1 MMAGRQGAERTALA
15 VLLAVSFSHFLND
28 LIQALLPALY
38 PMFKSNF
45 ALSFGEVGLITLTYQ
60 LVASLLQPLI
70 GVYADRRPKPGL
82 LPVGMA
88 LTLVGLVL
96 VSMAPHFLVL
106 LAGAALVGMG
116 SAVFH
121 PESSRMARAASGGR
135 HGFAQSLYQVG
146 GAVGSAIGPLLAAV
160 IVLPRGQGAIAWF
173 SLAAFLAIVVLANV
187 GGWYKRHTAAGAGA
201 RRPKRDAAPALP
213 RRQVRAAIVVL
224 LILIFSKYLYLS
236 SLTSYYTFYL
246 IHRFQLSVQ
255 GAQICLFVFLSAA
268 AVGTF
273 IGGPIGD
280 RFGRKYVIWCSILGV
295 LPFTMLLPYVDLAW
309 TIVLSILI
317 GLILSSAFSAIVV
330 YGQELMPGR
339 VGMVAGL
346 FFGFAFG
353 MGGIGAAALGA
364 LADMTSITFVY
375 RVCAFLP
382 LLGAFAVFLPNL
394 EPARRRAPA
403 ASATPAPAPES

>member
-1 MMAGRQGAERTALA
+1 MSETTMTADRHLAGRTALA
-15 VLLAVSFSHFLND
+15 VLFAVSFCHLLND

-38 PMFKSNF
+38 PMFKSSF
-45 ALSFGEVGLITLTYQ
+45 ALSFGQVGLITLTYQ
-60 LVASLLQPLI
+60 LVASLLQPVI
-70 GVYADRRPKPGL
+70 GLYADRRSKPHL
-82 LPVGMA
+82 LPLGMA

-106 LAGAALVGMG
+106 LSGAALVGMG

-121 PESSRMARAASGGR
+121 PESSRIARAASGGR
-135 HGFAQSLYQVG
+135 HGFAQSLFQLG
-146 GAVGSAIGPLLAAV
+146 GAVGSAVGPLLAAF

-173 SLAAFLAIVVLANV
+173 SLAAALAIVVLVNV
-187 GGWYKRHTAAGAGA
+187 GGWHKRQAAAGAA
-201 RRPKRDAAPALP
+201 SRKRGSDGSHTLS
-213 RRQVRAAIVVL
+213 RGQVRTALAVL
-224 LILIFSKYLYLS
+224 LTLIFSKYLYLT

-246 IHRFQLSVQ
+246 IQRFGLSVQ
-255 GAQICLFVFLSAA
+255 SAQICLFVFLGASAL
-268 AVGTF
+268 GTF

-280 RFGRKYVIWCSILGV
+280 RVGRKYVIWCSILGV
-295 LPFTMLLPYVDLAW
+295 LPFTLLLPYVDLAW
-309 TIVLSILI
+309 TVVLSVLI

-353 MGGIGAAALGA
+353 MGGIGAAVLGA

-382 LLGAFAVFLPNL
+382 LLGIFTVLLPNL
-394 EPARRRAPA
+394 EPPRRLARQSR
-403 ASATPAPAPES
+403 